1 MGCLGNQLL
10 IALLL
15 LSASGIYCVQYVTV
29 FYGIPAWRNATVPL
43 FCATKNRD
51 TWGTTQCLPDNGDYS
66 ELAINVTEAFDAWNN
81 TVTEQ
86 AIEDVWNL
94 FETSIKPCVK
104 LTPLCIAM
112 RCNKTET
119 DRWGLTKPN
128 TTQTSTPTPT
138 TAPASTT
145 PNSTIE
151 VVNGSSSCVRNNSC
165 TGLEQEPMV
174 SCQFNM
180 TGLKRDKKKEYSETW
195 YSRDLVCE
203 QNNTDNKT
211 SRCYMNHCNTSVIQ
225 ESCDKHYWDA
235 IRFRY
240 CAPPGYALLRCND
253 SNYSGFAP
261 NCSKVVVSSCTRM
274 METQTS
280 TWFGFNGTRA
290 ENRTY
295 IYWHGNS
302 NRTIISLNKFYN
314 LTISCRRPGN
324 KTVLPVTI
332 MSGLVF
338 HSQPINERPKQAWC
352 WFGGEWKGAIQ
363 EVKETLVKHPRYTGT
378 NETGKISLTAPRG
391 GDPEVTFMWTNCRGE
406 FLYCKMNWFLNWVE
420 DVNITSPRWES
431 QNPKERHK
439 RNYVPCHI
447 RQIINTWHKVGKNVY
462 LPPREGDL
470 TCNSTVTSLIAE
482 IDWINNNETNITMSA
497 EVAQLYRL
505 ELGDYKLV
513 EITPIGFAPTSVR
526 RYTTNGASRN
536 KRGVFVLGFLGF
548 LATAGSAMGAAS
560 LTLSAQSR
568 TLLAGIV
575 QQQQQLLD
583 VVKRQQELLRLTVWG
598 TKNLQTRVTAIEKYL
613 KDQAQLNS
621 WGCAFRQVCH
631 TTVPWPNDTL
641 TPDWNNMTWQEWE
654 KQVNFLEANI
664 TQSLEEAQ
672 IQQEKNMYELQKL
685 NSWDIFGNWFDLT
698 SWIKYIQ
705 YGVLIVLGVIG
716 LRIVIYLVQMLTRLR
731 QGYRPVFSPPP
742 AYVQQIPI
750 QTGQG
755 LPTKEGEEED
765 GGDRGGNRFWP
776 WQIEYIHFLIRQL
789 VRLLTW
795 LFSSCR
801 DWLLRSCQILQPV
814 LQSLSRTLQRA
825 REVIRVEI
833 TYIQYGW
840 HYFQEAAQAWWKFA
854 RETLASAWRDLWETL
869 GRVGRGI
876 RAIPRRIRQ
885 GLELTLL

>member
-15 LSASGIYCVQYVTV
+15 VSALEIYCVQYVTV
-29 FYGIPAWRNATVPL
+29 FYGVPAWRNATIPL
-43 FCATKNRD
+43 FCATRNRD
-51 TWGTTQCLPDNGDYS
+51 TWGTTQCLPDNDDYS
-66 ELAINVTEAFDAWNN
+66 ELAINITEAFDAWNN

-119 DRWGLTKPN
+119 DRWGLTRN
-128 TTQTSTPTPT
+128 AGTTTTTTTTT
-138 TAPASTT
+138 TAAT
-145 PNSTIE
+145 PSVAENVINESNPCIK
-151 VVNGSSSCVRNNSC
+151 NNNC
-165 TGLEQEPMV
+165 AGLEQEPMIG
-174 SCQFNM
+174 CKFNM
-180 TGLKRDKKKEYSETW
+180 TGLKRDKRKEYNETW
-195 YSRDLVCE
+195 YSRDLICE
-203 QNNTDNKT
+203 QSANESESK
-211 SRCYMNHCNTSVIQ
+211 CYMHHCNTSVIQ

-295 IYWHGNS
+295 IYWHGKS
-302 NRTIISLNKFYN
+302 NRTIISLNKYYN
-314 LTISCRRPGN
+314 LTMRCRRPGN

-352 WFGGEWKGAIQ
+352 WFGGSWKEAIQ

-378 NETGKISLTAPRG
+378 NDTKKINLTAPAG

-420 DVNITSPRWES
+420 DRDQKSSRWRQ
-431 QNPKERHK
+431 QNTRERQK
-439 RNYVPCHI
+439 KNYVPCHI

-482 IDWINNNETNITMSA
+482 IDWTNNNETNITMSA
-497 EVAQLYRL
+497 EVAELYRL
-505 ELGDYKLV
+505 DKLV
-513 EITPIGFAPTSVR
+513 EITPIGLAPTSVR
-526 RYTTNGASRN
+526 RYTTTGASRN

-631 TTVPWPNDTL
+631 TTVPWPNETL
-641 TPDWNNMTWQEWE
+641 VPNWSNMTWQEWE
-654 KQVNFLEANI
+654 RQVDFLEANI
-664 TQSLEEAQ
+664 TQLLEEAQ

-698 SWIKYIQ
+698 SWIRYIQ
-705 YGVLIVLGVIG
+705 YGVLIVLGVVG
-716 LRIVIYLVQMLTRLR
+716 LRIVIYVVQMLARLR
-731 QGYRPVFSPPP
+731 QGYRPVFSSPP

-750 QTGQG
+750 HKGQEP
-755 LPTKEGEEED
+755 PTKEGEEGE
-765 GGDRGGNRFWP
+765 GGDRGGNRSWP

-789 VRLLTW
+789 IRLLTW

-801 DWLLRSCQILQPV
+801 DWLLRIYQVLQPV
-814 LQSLSRTLQRA
+814 LQSLSTTSQRV
-825 REVIRVEI
+825 REVIRI
-833 TYIQYGW
+833 GIAYLQYGW
-840 HYFQEAAQAWWKFA
+840 RYFQEAVQAWWKFA
-854 RETLASAWRDLWETL
+854 RETLASAWRDIWETL

-876 RAIPRRIRQ
+876 LAIPRRVRQ

>member
-15 LSASGIYCVQYVTV
+15 VSVLEIWCVQYVTV
-29 FYGIPAWRNATVPL
+29 FYGVPAWKNATIPL
-43 FCATKNRD
+43 FCATRNRD
-51 TWGTTQCLPDNGDYS
+51 TWGTTQCLPDNDDYS
-66 ELAINVTEAFDAWNN
+66 ELAVNITEAFDAWDN

-119 DRWGLTKPN
+119 DRWGLTGEAGTA
-128 TTQTSTPTPT
+128 TTTK
-138 TAPASTT
+138 STT
-145 PNSTIE
+145 
-151 VVNGSSSCVRNNSC
+151 SSSTTTVTPKVINEGDSC
-165 TGLEQEPMV
+165 IKNDSCAGLEQEPMIG
-174 SCQFNM
+174 CKFNM
-180 TGLKRDKKKEYSETW
+180 TGLRRDKNIEYKETW
-195 YSRDLVCE
+195 YARDLICE
-203 QNNTDNKT
+203 QSAKE
-211 SRCYMNHCNTSVIQ
+211 SESKCYMQHCNTSVIQ
-225 ESCDKHYWDA
+225 ESCDKHYWDT

-295 IYWHGNS
+295 IYWQGNS

-314 LTISCRRPGN
+314 LTMKCRRPGN

-352 WFGGEWKGAIQ
+352 RFGGNWSGAIQ

-378 NETGKISLTAPRG
+378 NDTRKINLTAPAG

-420 DVNITSPRWES
+420 DRDQNGSRWRQQKNSE
-431 QNPKERHK
+431 QQK

-513 EITPIGFAPTSVR
+513 EITPIGLAPTNVR
-526 RYTTNGASRN
+526 RYTTTGASRN

-631 TTVPWPNDTL
+631 TTVPWPNDSL
-641 TPDWNNMTWQEWE
+641 VPNWNNMTWQEWE
-654 KQVNFLEANI
+654 RQVDFLEANI
-664 TQSLEEAQ
+664 TQLLEEAQ
-672 IQQEKNMYELQKL
+672 IQQEKNMYKLQKL

-698 SWIKYIQ
+698 SWIRYIQ
-705 YGVLIVLGVIG
+705 YGVLIVLGVVG
-716 LRIVIYLVQMLTRLR
+716 LRIVIYVVQMLARLR
-731 QGYRPVFSPPP
+731 QGYRPVFSSPP
-742 AYVQQIPI
+742 ASV
-750 QTGQG
+750 
-755 LPTKEGEEED
+755 
-765 GGDRGGNRFWP
+765 
-776 WQIEYIHFLIRQL
+776 
-789 VRLLTW
+789 
-795 LFSSCR
+795 
-801 DWLLRSCQILQPV
+801 
-814 LQSLSRTLQRA
+814 
-825 REVIRVEI
+825 
-833 TYIQYGW
+833 
-840 HYFQEAAQAWWKFA
+840 
-854 RETLASAWRDLWETL
+854 
-869 GRVGRGI
+869 
-876 RAIPRRIRQ
+876 
-885 GLELTLL
+885 

>member
-15 LSASGIYCVQYVTV
+15 VSVLEIWCVQYVTV
-29 FYGIPAWRNATVPL
+29 FYGVPAWKNATIPL
-43 FCATKNRD
+43 FCATRNRD
-51 TWGTTQCLPDNGDYS
+51 TWGTTQCLPDNDDYS
-66 ELAINVTEAFDAWNN
+66 ELAVNITEAFDAWDN

-112 RCNKTET
+112 KCNKTET
-119 DRWGLTKPN
+119 KRWGLTEEAGTA
-128 TTQTSTPTPT
+128 TTTEPT
-138 TAPASTT
+138 TSLSTT
-145 PNSTIE
+145 TVKPKVINE
-151 VVNGSSSCVRNNSC
+151 GDSCIKNDSC
-165 TGLEQEPMV
+165 AGLEQEPMIG
-174 SCQFNM
+174 CKFNM
-180 TGLKRDKKKEYSETW
+180 TGLKRDKKTEYNETW
-195 YSRDLVCE
+195 YARDLICE
-203 QNNTDNKT
+203 QSANESESK
-211 SRCYMNHCNTSVIQ
+211 CYMQHCNTGVIQ

-314 LTISCRRPGN
+314 LTMKCRRPGN

-352 WFGGEWKGAIQ
+352 RFGGNWSEAIQ

-378 NETGKISLTAPRG
+378 NETRKINLTAPAG

-420 DVNITSPRWES
+420 DRDQNGSRWKQQKNSE
-431 QNPKERHK
+431 QQK

-513 EITPIGFAPTSVR
+513 EITPIGLAPTNVR
-526 RYTTNGASRN
+526 RYTTTGASRN

-631 TTVPWPNDTL
+631 TTVPWPNDSL
-641 TPDWNNMTWQEWE
+641 VPNWNNMTWQEWE
-654 KQVNFLEANI
+654 RRVDFLEANI
-664 TQSLEEAQ
+664 TQLLEEAQ

-698 SWIKYIQ
+698 SWIRYIQ
-705 YGVLIVLGVIG
+705 YGVLIVLGAVG
-716 LRIVIYLVQMLTRLR
+716 LRIVIYIVQMLARLR

-742 AYVQQIPI
+742 VYV
-750 QTGQG
+750 
-755 LPTKEGEEED
+755 
-765 GGDRGGNRFWP
+765 
-776 WQIEYIHFLIRQL
+776 
-789 VRLLTW
+789 
-795 LFSSCR
+795 
-801 DWLLRSCQILQPV
+801 
-814 LQSLSRTLQRA
+814 
-825 REVIRVEI
+825 
-833 TYIQYGW
+833 
-840 HYFQEAAQAWWKFA
+840 
-854 RETLASAWRDLWETL
+854 
-869 GRVGRGI
+869 
-876 RAIPRRIRQ
+876 
-885 GLELTLL
+885 

>member
-15 LSASGIYCVQYVTV
+15 VSALEIYCVQYVTV
-29 FYGIPAWRNATVPL
+29 FYGVPAWKNATIPL
-43 FCATKNRD
+43 FCTTRNRD
-51 TWGTTQCLPDNGDYS
+51 TWGTTQCLPDNDDYS
-66 ELAINVTEAFDAWNN
+66 ELAISITEAFDAWNN

-119 DRWGLTKPN
+119 DRWGLTRN
-128 TTQTSTPTPT
+128 AGTTTTTTTTT
-138 TAPASTT
+138 TAAT
-145 PNSTIE
+145 PSVAENVINESNPCIK
-151 VVNGSSSCVRNNSC
+151 NNSC
-165 TGLEQEPMV
+165 AGLEQEPMIG
-174 SCQFNM
+174 CKFNM
-180 TGLKRDKKKEYSETW
+180 TGLKRDKRIEYNETW
-195 YSRDLVCE
+195 YSRDLICE
-203 QNNTDNKT
+203 QSANESESK
-211 SRCYMNHCNTSVIQ
+211 CYMHHCNTSVIQ

-295 IYWHGNS
+295 IYWHGKS
-302 NRTIISLNKFYN
+302 NRTIISLNKYYN
-314 LTISCRRPGN
+314 LTMRCRRPGN

-352 WFGGEWKGAIQ
+352 WFGGSWKEAIQ

-378 NETGKISLTAPRG
+378 NDTKKINLTAPAG
-391 GDPEVTFMWTNCRGE
+391 GDTNCRGE

-420 DVNITSPRWES
+420 DRDQKSSRWRQ
-431 QNPKERHK
+431 QNTRERQK
-439 RNYVPCHI
+439 KNYVPCHI

-482 IDWINNNETNITMSA
+482 IDWTNNNETNITMSA
-497 EVAQLYRL
+497 EVAELYRL

-513 EITPIGFAPTSVR
+513 EITPIGLAPTSVR
-526 RYTTNGASRN
+526 RYTTTGASRN

-631 TTVPWPNDTL
+631 TTVPWPNETL
-641 TPDWNNMTWQEWE
+641 VPNWSNMTWQEWE
-654 KQVNFLEANI
+654 RQVDFLEANI
-664 TQSLEEAQ
+664 TQLLEEAQ

-698 SWIKYIQ
+698 SWIRYIQ
-705 YGVLIVLGVIG
+705 YGVLIVLGVVG
-716 LRIVIYLVQMLTRLR
+716 LRIVIYVVQMLARLR
-731 QGYRPVFSPPP
+731 QGYRPVFSSPP

-750 QTGQG
+750 HKGQEP
-755 LPTKEGEEED
+755 PTKEGEEGE
-765 GGDRGGNRFWP
+765 GGDRGGNRSWP

-789 VRLLTW
+789 IRLLTW

-801 DWLLRSCQILQPV
+801 DWLLRIYQVLQPV
-814 LQSLSRTLQRA
+814 LQSLSTTSQRV
-825 REVIRVEI
+825 REVIRI
-833 TYIQYGW
+833 GIAYLQYGW
-840 HYFQEAAQAWWKFA
+840 RYFQEAVQAWWKFA
-854 RETLASAWRDLWETL
+854 RETLASAWRDIWETL

-876 RAIPRRIRQ
+876 LAIPRRVRQ

>member
-15 LSASGIYCVQYVTV
+15 VSALEIYCVQYVTV
-29 FYGIPAWRNATVPL
+29 FYGVPAWKNATIPL
-43 FCATKNRD
+43 FCTTRNRD
-51 TWGTTQCLPDNGDYS
+51 TWGTTQCLPDNDDYS
-66 ELAINVTEAFDAWNN
+66 ELAINITEAFDAWNN

-119 DRWGLTKPN
+119 DRWGLTRN
-128 TTQTSTPTPT
+128 AGTTTTTTTTTT
-138 TAPASTT
+138 TAAT
-145 PNSTIE
+145 PSVAENVINESNPCIK
-151 VVNGSSSCVRNNSC
+151 NNSC
-165 TGLEQEPMV
+165 AGLEQEPMIG
-174 SCQFNM
+174 CKFNM
-180 TGLKRDKKKEYSETW
+180 TGLKRDKRIEYNETW
-195 YSRDLVCE
+195 YSRDLICE
-203 QNNTDNKT
+203 QSANESESK
-211 SRCYMNHCNTSVIQ
+211 CYMHHCNTSVIQ

-295 IYWHGNS
+295 IYWHGKS
-302 NRTIISLNKFYN
+302 NRTIISLNKYYN
-314 LTISCRRPGN
+314 LTMRCRRPGN

-352 WFGGEWKGAIQ
+352 WFGGSWKEAIQ

-378 NETGKISLTAPRG
+378 NDTKKINLTAPAG

-406 FLYCKMNWFLNWVE
+406 FLYCKMNWFLHWVE
-420 DVNITSPRWES
+420 DRDQKSMRQ
-431 QNPKERHK
+431 QNTRERQK
-439 RNYVPCHI
+439 KNYVPCHI

-482 IDWINNNETNITMSA
+482 IDWTNNNETNITMSA
-497 EVAQLYRL
+497 EVAELYRL

-513 EITPIGFAPTSVR
+513 EITPIGLAPTSVR
-526 RYTTNGASRN
+526 RYTTTGASRN

-631 TTVPWPNDTL
+631 TTVPWPNETL
-641 TPDWNNMTWQEWE
+641 VPNWSNMTWQEWE
-654 KQVNFLEANI
+654 RQVDFLEANI
-664 TQSLEEAQ
+664 TQLLEEAQ

-698 SWIKYIQ
+698 SWIRYIQ
-705 YGVLIVLGVIG
+705 YGVLIVLGVVGI
-716 LRIVIYLVQMLTRLR
+716 RIVIYVVQMLARLR
-731 QGYRPVFSPPP
+731 QGYRPVFSSPP

-750 QTGQG
+750 HKGQEP
-755 LPTKEGEEED
+755 PTKEGEEGE
-765 GGDRGGNRFWP
+765 GGDRGGNRSWP

-789 VRLLTW
+789 IRLLTW

-801 DWLLRSCQILQPV
+801 DWLLRTYQILQPV
-814 LQSLSRTLQRA
+814 LQSLSTTSQRV
-825 REVIRVEI
+825 REVIRI
-833 TYIQYGW
+833 GIAYLQYGW
-840 HYFQEAAQAWWKFA
+840 RYFQEAVQAWWRFA
-854 RETLASAWRDLWETL
+854 RETLASAWRDIWETL

-876 RAIPRRIRQ
+876 LAIPRRVRQ

>member
-15 LSASGIYCVQYVTV
+15 VSALEIYCVQYVTV
-29 FYGIPAWRNATVPL
+29 FYGVPAWKNATIPL
-43 FCATKNRD
+43 FCTTRNRD
-51 TWGTTQCLPDNGDYS
+51 TWGTTQCLPDNDDYS
-66 ELAINVTEAFDAWNN
+66 ELAINITEAFDAWNN

-119 DRWGLTKPN
+119 DRWGLTRN
-128 TTQTSTPTPT
+128 AGTTTTITTT
-138 TAPASTT
+138 TATT
-145 PNSTIE
+145 PSVAENVINESNPCIK
-151 VVNGSSSCVRNNSC
+151 NNSC
-165 TGLEQEPMV
+165 AGLEQEPMIG
-174 SCQFNM
+174 CKFNM
-180 TGLKRDKKKEYSETW
+180 TGLKRDKRIEYNETW
-195 YSRDLVCE
+195 YSRDLICE
-203 QNNTDNKT
+203 QSANESESK
-211 SRCYMNHCNTSVIQ
+211 CYMHHCNTSVIQ

-295 IYWHGNS
+295 IYWHGKS
-302 NRTIISLNKFYN
+302 NRTIISLNKYYN
-314 LTISCRRPGN
+314 LTMRCKRPGN

-352 WFGGEWKGAIQ
+352 WFGGSWKEAIQ

-378 NETGKISLTAPRG
+378 NDTRKINLTAPAG

-420 DVNITSPRWES
+420 DRDQKGSRWRQ
-431 QNPKERHK
+431 QNTKEQQK
-439 RNYVPCHI
+439 KNYVPCHI

-482 IDWINNNETNITMSA
+482 IDWTNSNETNITMSA
-497 EVAQLYRL
+497 EVAELYRL

-513 EITPIGFAPTSVR
+513 EITPIGLAPTSVR
-526 RYTTNGASRN
+526 RYTTTGASRN

-548 LATAGSAMGAAS
+548 LTTAGSAMGAAS

-631 TTVPWPNDTL
+631 TTVPWPNETL
-641 TPDWNNMTWQEWE
+641 VPNWSNMTWQEWE
-654 KQVNFLEANI
+654 RQVDFLEANI
-664 TQSLEEAQ
+664 TQLLEEAQ

-698 SWIKYIQ
+698 SWIRYIQ
-705 YGVLIVLGVIG
+705 YGVLIVLGVVG
-716 LRIVIYLVQMLTRLR
+716 LRIVIYVVQMLARLR
-731 QGYRPVFSPPP
+731 QGYRPVFSSPP

-750 QTGQG
+750 HKGQEP
-755 LPTKEGEEED
+755 PTKEGEEGE
-765 GGDRGGNRFWP
+765 GGDRGGNRSWP

-789 VRLLTW
+789 IRLLTW

-801 DWLLRSCQILQPV
+801 DWLLRILQPV
-814 LQSLSRTLQRA
+814 LQSLSTTSQRV
-825 REVIRVEI
+825 REVIRI
-833 TYIQYGW
+833 GIAYLQYGW
-840 HYFQEAAQAWWKFA
+840 RYFQEAVQAGWKFA
-854 RETLASAWRDLWETL
+854 RETLASAWRDIWETL

-876 RAIPRRIRQ
+876 LAIPRRVRQ

>member
-10 IALLL
+10 IAILL
-15 LSASGIYCVQYVTV
+15 LSAYGIYCTQYVTV
-29 FYGIPAWRNATVPL
+29 FYGVPAWKNATIPL
-43 FCATKNRD
+43 FCATQNRD
-51 TWGTTQCLPDNGDYS
+51 TWGTTQCLPDNDDYS
-66 ELAINVTEAFDAWNN
+66 ELAINVTERFDAWNN

-104 LTPLCIAM
+104 LTPLCITM
-112 RCNKTET
+112 KCNKTET
-119 DRWGLTKPN
+119 DRWGLTRHG
-128 TTQTSTPTPT
+128 TTATTPT
-138 TAPASTT
+138 TAAKSTT
-145 PNSTIE
+145 TEKVTNVE
-151 VVNGSSSCVRNNSC
+151 VNDTSSCVKNNNC
-165 TGLEQEPMV
+165 TGLEQEPMI
-174 SCQFNM
+174 SCRFNM
-180 TGLKRDKKKEYSETW
+180 TGLKRDKKKEYNETW
-195 YSRDLVCE
+195 YSADLVCE
-203 QNNTDNKT
+203 QGNANKT
-211 SRCYMNHCNTSVIQ
+211 SNESNCYMNHCNTSVIQ

-253 SNYSGFAP
+253 TSYSGFMP

-295 IYWHGNS
+295 IYWHGKS
-302 NRTIISLNKFYN
+302 NRTIISLNKYYN
-314 LTISCRRPGN
+314 LTIRCRRPGN

-338 HSQPINERPKQAWC
+338 HSQPINERPRQAWC
-352 WFGGEWKGAIQ
+352 RFGGSWKKAIQ
-363 EVKETLVKHPRYTGT
+363 EVKETIVKHPRYTGT
-378 NETGKISLTAPRG
+378 NNTKKINLTAPGG

-420 DVNITSPRWES
+420 DRNISHPRWT
-431 QNPKERHK
+431 QQKKREREK

-447 RQIINTWHKVGKNVY
+447 RQVINTWHRVGKNVY

-470 TCNSTVTSLIAE
+470 TCNSTVTSIIAD
-482 IDWINNNETNITMSA
+482 IDWIDKNETNITMSA
-497 EVAQLYRL
+497 EVAELYRL

-513 EITPIGFAPTSVR
+513 EITPIGMAPTNVK
-526 RYTTNGASRN
+526 RYTTTSASRN

-560 LTLSAQSR
+560 LTLTAQSR

-631 TTVPWPNDTL
+631 TTVQWPNDSL
-641 TPDWNNMTWQEWE
+641 IPDWNNMTWQEWE
-654 KQVNFLEANI
+654 RKVDFLEANI
-664 TQSLEEAQ
+664 TAMLEEAQ

-685 NSWDIFGNWFDLT
+685 NSWDVFGNWFDLA
-698 SWIKYIQ
+698 SWIRYIQ
-705 YGVLIVLGVIG
+705 YGVYVVVGIIL
-716 LRIVIYLVQMLTRLR
+716 LRIVIYVVQMLARLR
-731 QGYRPVFSPPP
+731 QGYRPVFSSPPT
-742 AYVQQIPI
+742 YIQQIPI
-750 QTGQG
+750 HKGQEQ
-755 LPTKEGEEED
+755 PTNGEEEEN
-765 GGDRGGNRFWP
+765 GGDRGGNRSWP

-789 VRLLTW
+789 IRLLTW
-795 LFSSCR
+795 LFNSCR
-801 DWLLRSCQILQPV
+801 ACLLRIYQILQPV
-814 LQSLSRTLQRA
+814 FQRLFTTLQRVQ
-825 REVIRVEI
+825 EVIRTEI
-833 TYIQYGW
+833 AYLQYGCRW
-840 HYFQEAAQAWWKFA
+840 FQEAVQAATRAA
-854 RETLASAWRDLWETL
+854 RETLASAWRDLRETL

-876 RAIPRRIRQ
+876 LAIPRRIRQ
-885 GLELTLL
+885 GLELTFL